1 MNNPTTAESRGI
13 KAVVVGG
20 GIGGLAAGLALRRA
34 GLEVRVLEAQ
44 PQLSEVGAG
53 LSLWPNAMRALQ
65 RLSLAEEVAARG
77 APLRNERIQR
87 WDGKVLSRGLVDL
100 QQRVGTQGYCVRRAD
115 LMEAL
120 RDALG
125 QDAIET
131 GARVTG
137 V

>member
-1 MNNPTTAESRGI
+1 MNNLPTAEPRGL

-65 RLSLAEEVAARG
+65 RLGHDVHVVLQEDHMNQEE
-77 APLRNERIQR
+77 
-87 WDGKVLSRGLVDL
+87 
-100 QQRVGTQGYCVRRAD
+100 
-115 LMEAL
+115 
-120 RDALG
+120 
-125 QDAIET
+125 
-131 GARVTG
+131 
-137 V
+137 